1 MTMTDFTPDVLS
13 EPPDEPV
20 VHWMERPPMSV
31 GAAGLTGALAG
42 AFMLGI
48 AVTLAA
54 VVVGR
59 LLESDDDHEAV
70 VLRRVR

>member
-1 MTMTDFTPDVLS
+1 MTDFTPDVLS

-31 GAAGLTGALAG
+31 GAVSLTAALAG

-48 AVTLAA
+48 AVTIAA
-54 VVVGR
+54 GVVGR
-59 LLESDDDHEAV
+59 LLESDDDDEAV
-70 VLRRVR
+70 VLRRLR